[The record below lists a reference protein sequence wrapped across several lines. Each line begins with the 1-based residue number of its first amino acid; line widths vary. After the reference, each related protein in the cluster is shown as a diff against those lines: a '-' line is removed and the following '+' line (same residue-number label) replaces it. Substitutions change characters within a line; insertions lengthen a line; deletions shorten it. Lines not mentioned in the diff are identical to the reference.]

1 MDLRRNLAVIWRF
14 RLIVGLG
21 VIFATVFAML
31 AAFKPSTDGLEWRS
45 SQKWTSTSTLFV
57 TQTGFPWG
65 RVTLP
70 EPVLPGAVG
79 PDTQPEEEDNDG
91 KGKREFAAPER
102 FVDLALLYS
111 YLANSTEVRQ
121 MIKPRPTG
129 AKVLINSILNPGTGS
144 GLPLLNIEVTSA
156 SPEFAQRVNGGT
168 IDALRRYLESQ
179 QDEWKIPSE
188 QRVRIQTLNPPSRA
202 QLTEG
207 RSYMTAVIAFVL
219 AIALT
224 LGLVYLLENLYP
236 RRRAYVVDEYA
247 ELLEPF
253 QYPARVPPSGDQPEE
268 SRPTR
273 VA

>member
-14 RLIVGLG
+14 RLLVGLG

-45 SQKWTSTSTLFV
+45 SQKWTSASTLFV

-79 PDTQPEEEDNDG
+79 PTTEPEEENG

-121 MIKPRPTG
+121 TIKPRPTG

-179 QDEWKIPSE
+179 QNEWNIPSE

-236 RRRAYVVDEYA
+236 RRGAYVPADEYA

-253 QYPARVPPSGDQPEE
+253 QYPARVPPAGDQPDE